1 MVEQRPPG
9 RPGSA
14 VEGTTTGTGAVGGRN
29 VLAAIVTGV
38 GLAILFLG
46 SLFWHALAF
55 TAVVT
60 GLVVIASFEVPR
72 VLQQVGVRMATAV
85 LVLGSLVT
93 LGGAYR
99 LEHQGQVIGFLTLF
113 LGSVAWLLADEER
126 HDVVRTLSTTI
137 FVGLWL
143 GLGASF
149 AVLLR
154 VDDNG
159 IERVLLVV
167 GAAILTDIG
176 GYAVGSQIGRHKIAP
191 SISPHKSWEGL
202 IGGLVLACALAAVVI
217 PWLGEEFD
225 ALTAAIIAG
234 TCGMASFFGDLTES
248 MVKRDLGIKDLG
260 DILPGH
266 GGILDRVDGILMA
279 LPIGYFAIELLA

>member
-1 MVEQRPPG
+1 MT
-9 RPGSA
+9 SA
-14 VEGTTTGTGAVGGRN
+14 SGRN
-29 VLAAIVTGV
+29 VSAAIGTGL

-60 GLVVIASFEVPR
+60 GLVLIASFEVPR
-72 VLQQVGVRMATAV
+72 VLSQVGIRVATAV

-93 LGGAYR
+93 LGGAYQ
-99 LEHQGQVIGFLTLF
+99 LGHEGQVIGFMTLF
-113 LGSVAWLLADEER
+113 VGSVAWLLADETR
-126 HDVVRTLSTTI
+126 HDVVRTLTTTT

-154 VDDNG
+154 ADDNG
-159 IERVLLVV
+159 VEQVLLVV
-167 GAAILTDIG
+167 GAAALTDIG

-191 SISPHKSWEGL
+191 SISPNKSWEGL
-202 IGGLVLACALAAVVI
+202 IGGLVLACGLAALVL

-225 ALTAAIIAG
+225 ATTAAIIAG
-234 TCGMASFFGDLTES
+234 TCGIASFFGDLTES
-248 MVKRDLGIKDLG
+248 MFKRDLGVKDLG

>member
-1 MVEQRPPG
+1 MTDVRPSP
-9 RPGSA
+9 
-14 VEGTTTGTGAVGGRN
+14 GGRN
-29 VLAAIVTGV
+29 IPAAISTGV
-38 GLAILFLG
+38 GLAGLFLG

-55 TAVVT
+55 SAVVT

-72 VLQQVGVRMATAV
+72 VLRPVGLRVATAV
-85 LVLGSLVT
+85 LVVSSLVT
-93 LGGAYR
+93 LGGAYQ
-99 LEHQGQVIGFLTLF
+99 LGHEGQVIGFLTLF
-113 LGSVAWLLADEER
+113 VGSVAWLLADEER
-126 HDVVRTLSTTI
+126 HDVVRTLSTTT
-137 FVGLWL
+137 FLGLWL

-154 VDDNG
+154 VEDNG
-159 IERVLLVV
+159 VERVLLVV

-191 SISPHKSWEGL
+191 TISPHKSWEGL
-202 IGGLVLACALAAVVI
+202 VGGLVLASGLAALVL
-217 PWLGEEFD
+217 PWLGEAFD
-225 ALTAAIIAG
+225 AGTAAIIAG
-234 TCGMASFFGDLTES
+234 TCGLASFFGDLTES

-279 LPIGYFAIELLA
+279 LPVGYFAIELLA